1 MSSRPRLRF
10 GAAAVGSFLVVVLAI
25 VASPASASPS
35 SPVLNEFVFN
45 HTGADIR
52 EFVEVF
58 ADANTDLSG
67 LSILQLEG
75 DGTGPGVVDTVLPVG
90 TTDANGFW
98 VSSFLSNAFENGTVT
113 LLLADGFSGAAGT
126 DLDTDND
133 GVLDSTPWTSL
144 IDDVAVDDA
153 GAGDRTYSSSV
164 LTPGF
169 GGGSFSVG
177 GASRIP
183 NGADTGAVD
192 DWVRNDFDGA
202 GLPGFTGTPDVG
214 ESLNTPGAVNV
225 LITPPPPPVLTIME
239 IQGSGQFS
247 PFGGQTVETSGVV
260 TLFTVNGASC
270 WIQDPSGDSDPATS
284 DGIFVSGCGF
294 PAEGA
299 APAVGDQIRIIGSVQ
314 EQQFGVAL
322 PLTRLR
328 NVALI
333 ETVSSGNPPPTSV
346 ALIDLPNES
355 IAAGI
360 DFWEPLEGM
369 LVDLIDAR
377 VVAATNAF
385 GELVA
390 LTEADAVPGSGTFPQ
405 TKQILVRS
413 LGANQVDYNPERVM
427 VDDGSLSSPIIV
439 RPGDRLHHLTGVV
452 DYTFGNYKLQP
463 VTFDVSTRRLPQ
475 VPVSK
480 RSGPRGDFV
489 LTTFN
494 VENLFDLAD
503 EPGKDDE
510 DSTPSPAVLEIKL
523 SKLAL
528 AIERELQL
536 PEILVV
542 QEIENQSILQ
552 TLGDRVNAAAG
563 TAYVATSFETS
574 DARGIEVGFLWDANR
589 VDLLDAFQLTDAHVP
604 GVSDAFGPSSASPG
618 REPLVGVF
626 EVEGVEITVIGN
638 HFKSKSGDDP
648 LFGVNDPPIRVTEVQ
663 RKAQARVVRDYVNL
677 LLGADPEALVVVAG
691 DLNDFP
697 FGEPG
702 EGLDHPSPSSK
713 AVPAKWR

>member
-1 MSSRPRLRF
+1 
-10 GAAAVGSFLVVVLAI
+10 
-25 VASPASASPS
+25 
-35 SPVLNEFVFN
+35 
-45 HTGADIR
+45 
-52 EFVEVF
+52 
-58 ADANTDLSG
+58 
-67 LSILQLEG
+67 
-75 DGTGPGVVDTVLPVG
+75 
-90 TTDANGFW
+90 
-98 VSSFLSNAFENGTVT
+98 
-113 LLLADGFSGAAGT
+113 
-126 DLDTDND
+126 
-133 GVLDSTPWTSL
+133 
-144 IDDVAVDDA
+144 
-153 GAGDRTYSSSV
+153 
-164 LTPGF
+164 
-169 GGGSFSVG
+169 VG

-183 NGADTGAVD
+183 NGADTGAVG

-202 GLPGFTGTPDVG
+202 GLPGFSGTPDVG
-214 ESLNTPGAVNV
+214 EALNTPGAVNV

-247 PFGGQTVETSGVV
+247 SFDGQAVETSGVV
-260 TLFTVNGASC
+260 TLFTANGASC
-270 WIQDPSGDSDPATS
+270 WMQDPIGDSDPATS

-299 APAVGDQIRIIGSVQ
+299 APAVGDQIRIIASVQ

-355 IAAGI
+355 IAVGI

-369 LVDLIDAR
+369 LVDLVDAR

-390 LTEADAVPGSGTFPQ
+390 LTEADAVPGSGYFPQ

-439 RPGDRLHHLTGVV
+439 RPGDRLDHLTGVV

-463 VTFDVSTRRLPQ
+463 VSFDVSTRRLPNL
-475 VPVSK
+475 PVSK

-489 LTTFN
+489 LTSFN
-494 VENLFDLAD
+494 VENLFDLTD

-542 QEIENQSILQ
+542 QEVENQSILQ

-589 VDLLDAFQLTDAHVP
+589 VGLLDAFQLTDAHVP

-626 EVEGVEITVIGN
+626 EVEGLEITVIGN

-663 RKAQARVVRDYVNL
+663 RKGQARVVRDYVNL

-702 EGLDHPSPSSK
+702 EGPDHPLAILEGGAGEVALTNLINEEKAAERYTFVFDGNSQVLDHILLSPALLERWVAVDILHFNAGFPQTLSDDPSTTLGSADHDPVE
-713 AVPAKWR
+713 ARFR